1 MRLSLFSSLVFLVS
15 VQVSWGQSATQF
27 HAPIPE
33 GQMIR
38 KLSTGF
44 HHPDP
49 FQYTSSQKAQF
60 AAALQAGSLQTLPF
74 WQGSFTIS
82 GKDYNYTI
90 LGSAPQNGGTTT
102 IKTLIVP
109 LRITISDYSI
119 DGSNPLVFDATQ
131 AVPQILG
138 SPIFQ
143 VSDYITGIQQ
153 FGDAMLHAEF
163 PSAAAG
169 WKTLLSATVAPA
181 LDISVAPGGAQV
193 YKAKSGQ
200 LFANILDDS
209 AIDKTILTMLQQGI
223 YPPDVYPIFVSYN
236 SSEHDA
242 LGYHAAGVRASM
254 TEENVFAYTSW
265 LVGLD
270 NLFSFPSPD
279 AATLSHEVAETIHDA
294 FIGNLTSLTLLWGDP
309 FDKNKCFQPFIEVGD
324 AVEDAPPSI
333 SLHEQVVGFGH
344 QAHVFTLQ
352 NEALLPWFERQT
364 PSQAL
369 AGAYSFPDIW
379 VLSSAAPLT
388 CVP

>member
-1 MRLSLFSSLVFLVS
+1 MTRSLLFSLFVLLCSGSSWS
-15 VQVSWGQSATQF
+15 QATTQF
-27 HAPIPE
+27 HHPIPE
-33 GQMIR
+33 AQLPQ
-38 KLSTGF
+38 KLNPGY
-44 HHPDP
+44 HHAPV
-49 FQYTSSQKAQF
+49 FQYSAEERARI
-60 AAALQAGSLQTLPF
+60 AAALQANSIQTLPY
-74 WQGSFTIS
+74 WQGAFTIA
-82 GKDYNYTI
+82 GKDYSYSI
-90 LGSAPQNGGTTT
+90 LGGNPQNGGTST
-102 IKTLIVP
+102 IKTVIVP
-109 LRITISDYSI
+109 LRITVSDYSI

-131 AVPQILG
+131 AVPHILR

-169 WKTLLSATVAPA
+169 WKTLLNAAVAPA
-181 LDISVAPGGAQV
+181 LDITVAPGGAQV
-193 YKAKSGQ
+193 YQAKSGA

-209 AIDKTILTMLQQGI
+209 AIDKTILTMLQAGI
-223 YPPDVYPIFVSYN
+223 YPPDEYPIFVSYN

-309 FDKNKCFQPFIEVGD
+309 FNGNKCFQPFIEVGD

-364 PSQAL
+364 PSHAL

-379 VLSSAAPLT
+379 ALSSAAPLT

>member
-1 MRLSLFSSLVFLVS
+1 MRRLLLFSAFSILCVAPLWS
-15 VQVSWGQSATQF
+15 QGASQYRR
-27 HAPIPE
+27 PIPE
-33 GQMIR
+33 AQLIQ
-38 KLSTGF
+38 KLNPSF

-49 FQYTSSQKAQF
+49 LRYSPEQRAQI
-60 AAALQAGSLQTLPF
+60 AGALQAGSLQTLPY
-74 WQGSFTIS
+74 WQGSFSIS

-90 LGSAPQNGGTTT
+90 LGGSPQNGGTTT

-131 AVPQILG
+131 ALPQILG

-163 PSAAAG
+163 PLAAAG
-169 WKTLLSATVAPA
+169 WKTLLSAKVAPA
-181 LDISVAPGGAQV
+181 LDITIAAGGAQV
-193 YKAKSGQ
+193 YQAKSGA

-223 YPPDVYPIFVSYN
+223 YPPDEYPIFVSYN

-242 LGYHAAGVRASM
+242 LGYHAAGVRAGM

-309 FDKNKCFQPFIEVGD
+309 FDHNKCFQPYIEVGD